1 MAASAEQ
8 RRQVKSHRRWARVGH
23 RQDRTWRRPT
33 EQCSRQMTD
42 VGLVDVHV
50 KVSSGHEDDCPICQH

>member
-1 MAASAEQ
+1 MEAEQ
-8 RRQVKSHRRWARVGH
+8 SQQVKPHRRWARLGC
-23 RQDRTWRRPT
+23 RQGGAWMRPRQECT
-33 EQCSRQMTD
+33 RQMTD